1 VKRVDGGGRAK
12 YYLDTSRGARP
23 ERGGLRTYPLNLIRV
38 MPAQGSQRDARLAN
52 ALARFF
58 LKELE
63 VKLNVNGETY
73 EATQA
78 ESVASLL
85 EEMGIGGRP
94 VVVVLND
101 EVIPASSRGACGL
114 REGDCV
120 ELFRL
125 VGGG

>member
-1 VKRVDGGGRAK
+1 MRAWRKAWRV
-12 YYLDTSRGARP
+12 
-23 ERGGLRTYPLNLIRV
+23 
-38 MPAQGSQRDARLAN
+38 
-52 ALARFF
+52 F
-58 LKELE
+58 LFSEE
-63 VKLNVNGETY
+63 IGVKLIVNGEAY
-73 EATQA
+73 EAKRP
-78 ESVASLL
+78 ESVTALL

-101 EVIPASSRGACGL
+101 EVIPTSSRSTCGL

>member
-1 VKRVDGGGRAK
+1 
-12 YYLDTSRGARP
+12 
-23 ERGGLRTYPLNLIRV
+23 
-38 MPAQGSQRDARLAN
+38 MPAQGSQRDARLAD
-52 ALARFF
+52 AVARFF
-58 LKELE
+58 YLKELE
-63 VKLNVNGETY
+63 VKLTVNGEAY
-73 EATQA
+73 ESKRAD
-78 ESVASLL
+78 SVAALL

-101 EVIPASSRGACGL
+101 EVIPASSRSACGL

>member
-1 VKRVDGGGRAK
+1 MK
-12 YYLDTSRGARP
+12 
-23 ERGGLRTYPLNLIRV
+23 LI
-38 MPAQGSQRDARLAN
+38 
-52 ALARFF
+52 
-58 LKELE
+58 
-63 VKLNVNGETY
+63 VNGEAY
-73 EATQA
+73 EANVP
-78 ESVASLL
+78 ESVTALL

-101 EVIPASSRGACGL
+101 EVIPASSRSGCGL

>member
-1 VKRVDGGGRAK
+1 
-12 YYLDTSRGARP
+12 
-23 ERGGLRTYPLNLIRV
+23 
-38 MPAQGSQRDARLAN
+38 
-52 ALARFF
+52 
-58 LKELE
+58 
-63 VKLNVNGETY
+63 VKLTVNGEAY
-73 EATQA
+73 EAKQPGSLTA
-78 ESVASLL
+78 LL

-94 VVVVLND
+94 VVVVLNE

>member
-1 VKRVDGGGRAK
+1 MK
-12 YYLDTSRGARP
+12 
-23 ERGGLRTYPLNLIRV
+23 LI
-38 MPAQGSQRDARLAN
+38 
-52 ALARFF
+52 
-58 LKELE
+58 
-63 VKLNVNGETY
+63 VNGEAY
-73 EATQA
+73 EAKQF
-78 ESVASLL
+78 ESVTALL

-101 EVIPASSRGACGL
+101 DVIPASSRSTCWL